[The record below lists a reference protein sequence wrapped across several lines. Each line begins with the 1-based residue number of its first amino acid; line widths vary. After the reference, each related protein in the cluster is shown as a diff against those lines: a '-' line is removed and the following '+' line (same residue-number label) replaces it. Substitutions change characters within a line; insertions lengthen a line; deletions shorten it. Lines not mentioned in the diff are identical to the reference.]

1 MTIPTPTPLHNKESQ
16 CLRSLCVPLSRI
28 CRSIITLAAPSCA
41 YKHRTPAFA
50 HRIAFRVQ
58 RLLLSHHFCPSP
70 PRTEPRRLPSAAI
83 LSCTAQ
89 GAFPFRQTQVLVFM
103 RYRHCRDQYPC
114 ILRTGPLSTVSSSKS
129 STASIPCKP
138 NDLKHFGQV
147 VELIPT
153 WFVLALNPE
162 SM

>member
-1 MTIPTPTPLHNKESQ
+1 VTIPTPTPLHNKESQ

-41 YKHRTPAFA
+41 YEHRTPAFA

-83 LSCTAQ
+83 YRTRSV
-89 GAFPFRQTQVLVFM
+89 PQVLVFM

-114 ILRTGPLSTVSSSKS
+114 ILRTGPLSTGLDVSSSKS
-129 STASIPCKP
+129 SIASIPCKS
-138 NDLKHFGQV
+138 NDLKCMQNRFLLGLSWH
-147 VELIPT
+147 
-153 WFVLALNPE
+153 
-162 SM
+162 